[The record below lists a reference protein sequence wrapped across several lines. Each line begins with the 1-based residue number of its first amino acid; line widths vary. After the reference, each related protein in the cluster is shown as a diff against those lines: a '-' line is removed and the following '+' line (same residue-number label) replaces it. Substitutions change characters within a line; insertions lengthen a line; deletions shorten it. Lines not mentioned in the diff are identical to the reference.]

1 VDVLRTGGRAYV
13 LSESRDCGINEA
25 DARVFRKVAE

>member
-1 VDVLRTGGRAYV
+1 MDVPITDGRAYA